1 MKSKHLPLSLFV
13 VISFL
18 ISCSPHRSLPLPGA
32 TSTSTPPQL
41 LTEPTLTATPS
52 KQNTPTPTLTSIPT
66 PTEATTGIL
75 KNFPSGEYIVY
86 YSIHPDIRAVSTDGK
101 VKKTIFTVD
110 VNSSY
115 AISPDGTRIAQSA
128 YFDYKSKLTILNL
141 HTGLTR
147 EIKIPGCNPWANSP
161 AWSPDGAEMAISCDD
176 NRIAIISVEE
186 DEFPVQSY
194 LVIDDDVVIYDP
206 AWSPDGNYISFY
218 ISRPNE
224 FPYSYA
230 ARGPYISEIGCYKN
244 NLECELNPILLEKEG
259 KSRWT
264 PNGLLA
270 VAQETTLFLFDPAS
284 KRIIET
290 IDIPLKDS
298 RIESFAWS
306 PDGQWIAFSASWHT
320 SRPGIYT
327 IFIIPSHDASRPIV
341 VDSTD
346 GDLVLFW
353 MIVNHEKM
361 QTH

>member
-1 MKSKHLPLSLFV
+1 MKKKYIAFSLLV
-13 VISFL
+13 VIL
-18 ISCSPHRSLPLPGA
+18 WLTSCSPQHTLPLPGA
-32 TSTSTPPQL
+32 SSTSTPPPL
-41 LTEPTLTATPS
+41 LAEPTLTVTPS
-52 KQNTPTPTLTSIPT
+52 KQNTPTPTLTLAPT
-66 PTEATTGIL
+66 ATETPAGIW
-75 KNFPSGEYIVY
+75 KNFPTGDYIVY
-86 YSIHPDIRAVSTDGK
+86 YSVHPDIRAVSSDGK
-101 VKKTIFTVD
+101 IKNIIFTED

-115 AISPDGTRIAQSA
+115 TISPDGTRLAQSI
-128 YFDYKSKLTILNL
+128 YFDYKSKLTIFNL
-141 HTGLTR
+141 HNGLIR
-147 EIKIPGCNPWANSP
+147 EITIPGCDPWANYP
-161 AWSPDGAEMAISCDD
+161 AWSPDGTEMAISCDD
-176 NRIAIISVEE
+176 NRIAIISVAD

-194 LVIDDDVVIYDP
+194 LVIDEDVVIYDP

-244 NLECELNPILLEKEG
+244 NPECKLNPILLGKEG

-264 PNGLLA
+264 PDGLLA

-284 KRIIET
+284 KRIEET

-298 RIESFAWS
+298 RIKSFAWS

-320 SRPGIYT
+320 SPPGIYT
-327 IFIIPSHDASRPIV
+327 IFIIPSHDSSKPIV

-353 MIVNHEKM
+353 LIVNHEQM
-361 QTH
+361 QGY